1 MRINTKIVWQMN
13 VDGTFTELGRE
24 SYEYEGPVAC
34 AFGGRSTTTGPTT
47 TQEIETT
54 TIGLEDIEGIG
65 IGAGRDVEFTQN
77 ITDAGAI
84 QGAIG
89 VAEKS
94 FDFAGEFG
102 SEAFDFA
109 SDIAQ
114 QAGQTSQQAIEV
126 SRQAI
131 GVVGTGGQSEI
142 SGQLFKF
149 GGFAVAALAAIFILP
164 RVFGRA

>member
-1 MRINTKIVWQMN
+1 MRINTKLVYQMT
-13 VDGTFTELGRE
+13 DTGMILLERE
-24 SYEYEGPVAC
+24 SYEYLGDVAQC
-34 AFGGRSTTTGPTT
+34 FGGRSTTTGPTT

-89 VAEKS
+89 VAESS

-114 QAGQTSQQAIEV
+114 QAGQTAQQAVET

-149 GGFAVAALAAIFILP
+149 GGIAAIALAAIFVVP
-164 RVFGRA
+164 RLFGRA

>member
-1 MRINTKIVWQMN
+1 MRINTKLVYQMTAE
-13 VDGTFTELGRE
+13 GMELIERQ
-24 SYEYEGPVAC
+24 SYEYNGPIAY
-34 AFGGRSTTTGPTT
+34 AFGGKSKTVKTTET
-47 TQEIETT
+47 TQVIDTT

-77 ITDAGAI
+77 ITDSGAI

-149 GGFAVAALAAIFILP
+149 GGIAAAALAAIFILP
-164 RVFGRA
+164 RLFGRA

>member
-1 MRINTKIVWQMN
+1 MRINTKLVYQMT
-13 VDGTFTELGRE
+13 VDGMEIIERE
-24 SYEYEGPVAC
+24 SYEYDGPIAC
-34 AFGGRSTTTGPTT
+34 AFGGKSSTSAATTT

-109 SDIAQ
+109 TDIAR
-114 QAGQTSQQAIEV
+114 QAGETSQQAVET

-149 GGFAVAALAAIFILP
+149 GGIAVAALAAIFILP
-164 RVFGRA
+164 RVFARG